1 MEKLFSAIQLF
12 VTKTQ
17 CSLLQIPGALHKGV
31 SEKLASLS
39 QGQQADVTG
48 K

>member
-1 MEKLFSAIQLF
+1 MQLF
-12 VTKTQ
+12 VTTTQ
-17 CSLLQIPGALHKGV
+17 YLLLQIPGALHKGV

-39 QGQQADVTG
+39 QGQQPDVTG